1 MILSPRESDKKIK
14 RHSLPS
20 VRERGNIMTYREFF
34 NAVINNE
41 ITDEVIAMAKA
52 EIVKLDNRN
61 EKRRN
66 TLTPE
71 QKENEALKAKMLEGL
86 NGTVT
91 ASEVASKYGISTQ
104 KASALLRQIVEDG
117 KATVGEVKVKG
128 KGTVKAY
135 TIG

>member
-1 MILSPRESDKKIK
+1 
-14 RHSLPS
+14 
-20 VRERGNIMTYREFF
+20 MTYREFF

-86 NGTVT
+86 NGTVI

-117 KATVGEVKVKG
+117 KATVGAVKVKG